1 MQQLNHIPRLVLI
14 VVALVPSACTLQA
27 ADDIAK
33 PPLLVP
39 LPRKIPAPEENP
51 TTKEKVALGRQ
62 LFFDPRLSGE
72 NTMSCATCHLPE
84 KAFGDGLPRAK
95 GANDKE
101 LSRNTPS
108 LLNVGLYAT
117 YFWDGRAGSL
127 EEQAL
132 GPIQS
137 PDEMNQNLDEL
148 VRELSQVPGYR
159 QQFQQVFG
167 TEVSGQSIAKAL
179 AAFQRTLITGPSP
192 FDRYLAGDQQAL
204 SRSAQRGLALF
215 QGEAGCIRCHQG
227 PLLSDGK
234 FYRLGVSFSDEGLAV
249 VTGKQDDKGRFR
261 TPSLRNIA
269 QTGPYMHNGSLKT
282 LDEVV
287 TFYYRGIPL
296 TAPDGLELDLQP
308 LSGQSF
314 AEIADLVAFL
324 KSLTGDP
331 PKITPP
337 ELP

>member
-1 MQQLNHIPRLVLI
+1 MQQLNHFQKLFLI
-14 VVALVPSACTLQA
+14 VVALVLPACTLQA
-27 ADDIAK
+27 ADGIPK

-39 LPRKIPAPEENP
+39 LPRKIPAPRDNP
-51 TTKEKVALGRQ
+51 TTPARVALGRQ

-95 GANDKE
+95 GANEKE

-117 YFWDGRAGSL
+117 YFWDGRAKSL

-137 PDEMNQNLDEL
+137 PDEMNQDLDEL
-148 VRELSQVPGYR
+148 VRELSRIPGYR

-179 AAFQRTLITGPSP
+179 AAFQRTLLTGPSP
-192 FDRYLAGDQQAL
+192 FDRYLAGDEQAL
-204 SRSAQRGLALF
+204 SRSALRGLALF
-215 QGEAGCIRCHQG
+215 QGEAGCVRCHQG

-314 AEIADLVAFL
+314 AEIADVVAFL

>member
-192 FDRYLAGDQQAL
+192 FDRYLAGDQQSL

-249 VTGKQDDKGRFR
+249 VTGKQEDKGRFR